1 MISNKKENMKEITTE
16 EFEVEVIN
24 SEIPVVVDF
33 YAPWCGPCKAITP
46 ILTKLSEEYEGKVK
60 FVKIDTDENS
70 DLASEYS
77 IRSLPT
83 IMFFSL
89 EKLEKTL
96 VGFVGKDKIVK
107 EIEDLL

>member
-16 EFEVEVIN
+16 EFEAEVIN
-24 SEIPVVVDF
+24 SDIPVVVDF

-96 VGFVGKDKIVK
+96 VGSVGKDKIVK

>member
-96 VGFVGKDKIVK
+96 VGSVGKDKIVK